1 MVVLE
6 VQPVDTDRRGG
17 AVITHPVQADHPDR
31 ILDRVVRVGVMVPGQ
46 AANAIGA
53 AGLR

>member
-31 ILDRVVRVGVMVPGQ
+31 ILDRVVRVDDVPGQ